1 MESKMES
8 LRRKPFKAL
17 IEEEELHAMMN
28 MAIVL
33 KGRQIDLLRLRT
45 LVDEL
50 PELQR
55 IYVDVS
61 FMQFRIVKLKDWEEF
76 QKWKNA
82 KTKP

>member
-8 LRRKPFKAL
+8 LKRKPFEAL
-17 IEEEELHAMMN
+17 IDEKDLHATMN

-33 KGRQIDLLRLRT
+33 KGRQIDLLRLRS

-55 IYVDVS
+55 IYVDIS
-61 FMQFRIVKLKDWEEF
+61 FMQFRIVKLKDWGDYQE
-76 QKWKNA
+76 WK
-82 KTKP
+82 KDQTRP

>member
-8 LRRKPFKAL
+8 LRRKPFADL
-17 IEEEELHAMMN
+17 IEEEDLHATMN

-33 KGRQIDLLRLRT
+33 KGRQIDLLRLRS

-61 FMQFRIVKLKDWEEF
+61 FMQFRIVKLKDWEGY
-76 QKWKNA
+76 QKWMNKQ
-82 KTKP
+82 KKP

>member
-1 MESKMES
+1 MEARMDS
-8 LRRKPFKAL
+8 LKRKPVSSFIDEKD
-17 IEEEELHAMMN
+17 LHAVMN

-33 KGRQIDLLRLRT
+33 KGRQIDLLRLRS

-61 FMQFRIVKLKDWEEF
+61 FMQFRINKLKDWEEF
-76 QKWKNA
+76 QKWKNSQ
-82 KTKP
+82 TKP